1 MRTVYS
7 QAMNTARFCFHGGLS
22 GFLARERRGAEFAY
36 ACARAATLKNAIEA
50 LGVPHTEVGRI
61 AVNGAPATLDRIVRQ
76 GDAVEVHP
84 WDVQPGPRHF
94 LADEHLGGLAR
105 FLRMLGFDTEHRPGL
120 DDRALCR
127 LAADEGRV
135 VLSRDRELLKCR
147 DVHLGCYVRER
158 KAEAQLGEVVQ
169 RFDLAPHARPFTL
182 CLACNLPL
190 EPATPEQARAYAP
203 QAKLEQYREFRRC
216 PGCGRVFW
224 EGSHFARMRGALAR
238 IAPLSPDR

>member
-1 MRTVYS
+1 
-7 QAMNTARFCFHGGLS
+7 MNTARFRFHGGLS

-50 LGVPHTEVGRI
+50 LGAPHTEVGRI
-61 AVNGAPATLDRIVRQ
+61 TVNGAPATLDRVVRE
-76 GDAVEVHP
+76 GDAIEVHP
-84 WDVQPGPRHF
+84 WVAQPSSRRF

-120 DDRALCR
+120 GDREICR
-127 LAADEGRV
+127 LAAEEARV

-147 DVHLGCYVRER
+147 EIHLGCYVHER
-158 KAEAQLGEVVQ
+158 STEAQLREVVQ

-190 EPATPEQARAYAP
+190 GPATPEQARAYAP
-203 QAKLEQYREFRRC
+203 QAKLAQYRDFRRC
-216 PGCGRVFW
+216 PGCARIFW
-224 EGSHFARMRGALAR
+224 QGSHFARMYRTLAPF
-238 IAPLSPDR
+238 IPSDRPMTPSDFP